1 MLVTESGMTQ
11 FVRRGQLANTASPIV
26 AESGKM
32 ILVKL
37 LLSANAQLP
46 ILVHELG
53 IANSIV

>member
-26 AESGKM
+26 SESGK
-32 ILVKL
+32 ITLFKL
-37 LLSANAQLP
+37 LLLLNAQFP